1 MSVLV
6 KGWSIPTDGCCGCYF
21 RTGKYCGILS
31 KNERVLEYAERFT
44 RPDNCPLVYEEPVK
58 RGMWTFIRLTDKDYG
73 HKAKECSSCGSTFF
87 DTKKWNYCPNCGAD
101 MRGEE

>member
-44 RPDNCPLVYEEPVK
+44 RPDNCPLTELIRCKDCQHYRPFITEPDVFHYCWLWSK
-58 RGMWTFIRLTDKDYG
+58 RFKEDEYCAR
-73 HKAKECSSCGSTFF
+73 AKR
-87 DTKKWNYCPNCGAD
+87 KR
-101 MRGEE
+101 RGEE

>member
-44 RPDNCPLVYEEPVK
+44 RPDNCPLTELIRCKDCKYRDEENANC
-58 RGMWTFIRLTDKDYG
+58 TRLRKDWYVQSNSFCSW
-73 HKAKECSSCGSTFF
+73 AEPKE
-87 DTKKWNYCPNCGAD
+87 TK
-101 MRGEE
+101 

>member
-44 RPDNCPLVYEEPVK
+44 RPDNCPLTELIRCK
-58 RGMWTFIRLTDKDYG
+58 DCTHQHTNTITGMKQCLLPNGYTPLGDDKDY
-73 HKAKECSSCGSTFF
+73 CS
-87 DTKKWNYCPNCGAD
+87 YAER
-101 MRGEE
+101 RGEE